1 MKPVVGPETERIS
14 EELAVVNQPPSK
26 RSFQE
31 WARQLAGCRL
41 CRNLTVA
48 AFVAIL
54 AIEVAILIPS
64 YRNYE
69 EDLLSERV
77 DIASQA
83 IITFLKHIGSREISP
98 AALETLIAS
107 SPLVGVSLRREGVG
121 YGAGEAIESPQPADG
136 VLRAAPR
143 TPRGTIDLSWGS
155 DPMLSDYQVLGRV
168 DVSDVLSELVAFVF
182 RILGLSLLIAVF
194 VTVVTMF
201 VVDRMMLSPLL
212 KLRARIS
219 RAGDDAEH
227 PLRYLMPAG
236 RCDEFG
242 EVEGAFNSM
251 LKQSASYLARLRLL
265 NRELDQLLDERT
277 RSLRRTEQELEIRT
291 LYDQLTGL
299 ANRSLFEEQL
309 DRYFDQ
315 ARHDAPRKEAV
326 LVLGLNDFQ
335 ALNGLAGHDTGDRV
349 LQEIARRIAGYIADH
364 GHVARLGGDVFGLL
378 VGEAGRA
385 PAESIEARISSI
397 IEACERSVQV
407 SGKTYECEISAGVAV
422 RQLDGQ
428 DARTLLSHAEIA
440 MHRAKKSPSQRIQ
453 FFASEFGEQV
463 LRRQEMIHSL
473 KVAIQNQQFQLYY
486 QPQFDRLRRCTGYE
500 ALLRWYHPVHGP
512 VSPAEFIPLAEETGL
527 IVRIGE
533 WVLEQAVV
541 TLKGW
546 IGQGFTGRIA
556 VNVSALQLHDQ
567 DFADRISTL
576 LQCYGVTAR
585 QLELEITETAL
596 MEDVKCAM
604 ATLKRFR
611 ELGLALAVDDFGT
624 GYSSLAYLKALP
636 VSRIK
641 IDRTFVTGLPDNEQ
655 DEALCKTIIAMAHN
669 MGCAVIAEG
678 VETEVQASWL
688 ALAGCDELQGFLLG
702 KPDFQGFRGETNFE
716 YS

>member
-83 IITFLKHIGSREISP
+83 IITFLKHTGSREINS
-98 AALETLIAS
+98 AALETLMAS
-107 SPLVGVSLRREGVG
+107 SPLVGVSMRREGVG
-121 YGAGEAIESPQPADG
+121 YEAGEAIESPQPADG

-143 TPRGTIDLSWGS
+143 TSRGTIDLSWGS

-168 DVSDVLSELVAFVF
+168 DVSDVPSELVAFVF

-194 VTVVTMF
+194 VTAVTMF

-227 PLRYLMPAG
+227 PLRYLTPAG

-242 EVEGAFNSM
+242 EVEGVFNSM
-251 LKQSASYLARLRLL
+251 LKQNASYLARLQLL

-277 RSLRRTEQELEIRT
+277 RTLRRTEQELEIRT

-299 ANRSLFEEQL
+299 ASRSLFEEQL
-309 DRYFDQ
+309 DRYLDQ
-315 ARHDAPRKEAV
+315 ARQNAPRKEAV

-335 ALNGLAGHDTGDRV
+335 ALNGLAGHEIGDRV
-349 LQEIARRIAGYIADH
+349 LQEIARRIARHSADH
-364 GHVARLGGDVFGLL
+364 GHVARLGGDIFGLL
-378 VGEAGRA
+378 VAEAGRI
-385 PAESIEARISSI
+385 PPESIETRISAI
-397 IEACERSVQV
+397 IESCERPVQV
-407 SGKTYECEISAGVAV
+407 GGKPYECEVSAGVAV
-422 RQLDGQ
+422 TPLDGVE
-428 DARTLLSHAEIA
+428 ARTLLSHAEIV
-440 MHRAKKSPSQRIQ
+440 MHRAKKSPSQRVQ
-453 FFASEFGEQV
+453 FFASEFGDQV
-463 LRRQEMIHSL
+463 LRRQEMIRSL
-473 KVAIQNQQFQLYY
+473 KVAIQNQLFQLHY

-500 ALLRWYHPVHGP
+500 SLLRWHHPLHGA

-527 IVRIGE
+527 IVRIGD

-541 TLKGW
+541 TLKRW
-546 IGQGFTGRIA
+546 AGQGFTGRIA

-567 DFADRISTL
+567 GFADRISAL
-576 LQCYGVTAR
+576 LQRCGVSAR

-596 MEDVKCAM
+596 MDDVERAM
-604 ATLKRFR
+604 ATLNRFR

-655 DEALCKTIIAMAHN
+655 DEALCKTIITMAHN
-669 MGCAVIAEG
+669 MSCAVIAEG
-678 VETEVQASWL
+678 VETEAQASWL

-702 KPDFQGFRGETNFE
+702 KPGLYGFQGKDIAG
-716 YS
+716 